1 MVSGDIKSRLGCMS
15 VSWGLSRSVINTLI
29 QKTPGFRR
37 PRFKRIYVQI
47 ALSVSLAMTFMS
59 NTIAQ
64 ELEDSNT
71 IEQRVSAL
79 LADMTLIEKIGQ
91 MSQVNAG
98 DGYPPDHLGDRL
110 RAGHIGSVLNT
121 VDVDVVNE
129 LQRIAVEESRL
140 GIPLMVGRDVIHGFK
155 TVMPIPLGQAAS
167 WNPEIVRAGA
177 RVAALEAASTGVNW
191 TFAPMVDISL
201 DARWGRI
208 AESLGESVY
217 LASELAAAM
226 VEGFQG
232 DDLTA
237 VGSIAACAKHFAGY
251 GAVESGRDYATT
263 NIPEHKLRNVYLRPF
278 KAAVDAGVTTL
289 MTSFS
294 DLNGIPATGNE
305 FLLRQILRDE
315 WDFDGFVVSDW
326 DSIRQLQ
333 IHGLT
338 ENDKE
343 SAFEAVTAGVDM
355 EMAGDAY
362 IHYLAELVEEG
373 RVSISTIDTAVA
385 NVLRAKFRMGLFENP
400 YTDPGKLPEI
410 ANEHALATA
419 RTAAVQSI
427 VMLKNNDKTL
437 PLSTE
442 HMKSVALIGPL
453 ADAPYQQLGTWIFDG
468 DRELSITPMHAIH
481 SLVGHDIDVRYIRA
495 MENSRSKVSDAFD
508 EAVDIARDSDAAILF
523 LGEESILSGE
533 AHSRAD
539 INLPGDQAE
548 LVRRIRETG
557 KPVIAVILAGRP
569 LTLTNIVDQVD
580 AILFAWHPG
589 TMGGPAIAD
598 ILFGNES
605 PSGKLPATFPRMVG
619 QIPIYYSQKNT
630 GKPPSADT
638 ITHIDDIDSHAPQT
652 SLGMTAF
659 HLDAGFTPLFEF
671 GYGLSYANFEYYDLK
686 TSQAQVRMGE
696 TLTVSVNLVNAS
708 DASGEEVVQLYVR
721 DLVGSVTRPVK
732 ELKGFKR
739 VRLEPG
745 QNEIVEFKLHT
756 DDLSFYGRD
765 MQLNTEP
772 GRFHVWVGGSS
783 NAELQGEFE
792 IVAGD

>member
-1 MVSGDIKSRLGCMS
+1 M
-15 VSWGLSRSVINTLI
+15 NA
-29 QKTPGFRR
+29 
-37 PRFKRIYVQI
+37 
-47 ALSVSLAMTFMS
+47 ALRVLLVMTFMS
-59 NTIAQ
+59 TTLAQ
-64 ELEDSNT
+64 ELKDPEM

-79 LADMTLIEKIGQ
+79 LAEMTLIEKIGQ

-98 DGYPPDHLGDRL
+98 EGYPPDNLGDRL
-110 RAGHIGSVLNT
+110 RAGHIGSVLNS
-121 VDVDVVNE
+121 VDVNAVNE

-140 GIPLMVGRDVIHGFK
+140 AIPLLVGRDVIHGFR

-167 WNPEIVRAGA
+167 WNPEIVRDGA
-177 RVAALEAASTGVNW
+177 RVAALEASTTGVNW

-217 LASELAAAM
+217 LASELAVAM

-232 DDLTA
+232 DDLSA
-237 VGSIAACAKHFAGY
+237 VGTIAACAKHFAGY

-315 WDFDGFVVSDW
+315 WGFDGFVVSDW
-326 DSIRQLQ
+326 DSVRQLQ
-333 IHGLT
+333 VHGLT

-343 SAFEAVTAGVDM
+343 SAFQAVTAGVDM

-362 IHYLAELVEEG
+362 IHYLAELVEDG
-373 RVSISTIDTAVA
+373 RVSMSTIDTAVA
-385 NVLRAKFRMGLFENP
+385 NVLRVKFRRGLFENP
-400 YTDPGKLPEI
+400 YTDPAKLPEI

-419 RTAAVQSI
+419 RKAALQSV
-427 VMLKNNDKTL
+427 VMLKNDHNTL
-437 PLSTE
+437 PLSAE
-442 HMKSVALIGPL
+442 RMKSVALIGPL

-481 SLVGHDIDVRYIRA
+481 SLVGHDVDVRYVRA
-495 MENSRSKVSDAFD
+495 METSRSRVSEGFD

-539 INLPGDQAE
+539 ISLPGDQAE
-548 LVRRIRETG
+548 LVRRIRESG

-569 LTLTNIVDQVD
+569 LTLTNIVDEVD

-598 ILFGNES
+598 LLFGVES

-630 GKPPSADT
+630 GKPPSAENM
-638 ITHIDDIDSHAPQT
+638 THIDEIDSHAAQT
-652 SLGMTAF
+652 SLGMAAF
-659 HLDAGFTPLFEF
+659 HLDAGFTPLFPF
-671 GYGLSYANFEYYDLK
+671 GFGLSYANFEYHHLK
-686 TSQAQVRMGE
+686 TSDSQIRMGD
-696 TLTVSVNLVNAS
+696 TLTVSVELVNAGEV
-708 DASGEEVVQLYVR
+708 AGEEVVQLYVR

-739 VRLEPG
+739 VRLDPG
-745 QNEIVEFKLHT
+745 QSETVEFQLHT
-756 DDLSFYGRD
+756 DDLAFYGRD
-765 MQLNTEP
+765 MKLNTEA
-772 GRFHVWVGGSS
+772 GRFHVWIGGSS

-792 IVAGD
+792 IVASD